1 MPQVHQG
8 SLHIALAALV
18 FFGAPI
24 VRVAVI
30 LPNLLKVASSL
41 LVLLVCASLIIIIRE
56 IKTALYTKPFHKVE
70 KIGLSR
76 LTMCIELIFNLLF
89 P

>member
-30 LPNLLKVASSL
+30 LTLLKVASSL

-56 IKTALYTKPFHKVE
+56 IKTALYTKPFHKIE

-76 LTMCIELIFNLLF
+76 LTQFLD
-89 P
+89 

>member
-56 IKTALYTKPFHKVE
+56 IKTALYTKPFHKIE

-76 LTMCIELIFNLLF
+76 LTQFLD
-89 P
+89 